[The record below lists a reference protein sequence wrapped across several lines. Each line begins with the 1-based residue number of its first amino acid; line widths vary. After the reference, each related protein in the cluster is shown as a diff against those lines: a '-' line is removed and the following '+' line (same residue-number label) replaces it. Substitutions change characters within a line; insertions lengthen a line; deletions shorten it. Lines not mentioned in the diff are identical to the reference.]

1 MGLAA
6 EVEAANVDG
15 GVCSTCATRRT
26 VSVPKGYDTT
36 VERVG
41 GYAVVS
47 PVRSVL
53 DIVLPWTVQE

>member
-15 GVCSTCATRRT
+15 GGCSTCATRRT
-26 VSVPKGYDTT
+26 VSVPKGFDTT

-41 GYAVVS
+41 GYAVVL
-47 PVRSVL
+47 PVRSDFDV
-53 DIVLPWTVQE
+53 VLPWTV

>member
-15 GVCSTCATRRT
+15 GGCSTCATRRI
-26 VSVPKGYDTT
+26 VSVPMGFDTA

-41 GYAVVS
+41 GYAVVL
-47 PVRSVL
+47 PMRSDRDV
-53 DIVLPWTVQE
+53 VLPRTV